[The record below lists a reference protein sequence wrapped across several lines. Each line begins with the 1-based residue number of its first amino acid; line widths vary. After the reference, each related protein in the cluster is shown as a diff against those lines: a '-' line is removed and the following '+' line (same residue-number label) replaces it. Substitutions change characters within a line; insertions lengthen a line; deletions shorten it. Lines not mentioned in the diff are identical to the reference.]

1 MSVGDLVAVNSMLL
15 QLSIPFNFMG
25 YTCELP
31 FVHAYMHACIPL
43 ICIIIIIMI
52 RSGAAAVLR
61 GHGLHEGS
69 AGSEWHR
76 QRQWS

>member
-1 MSVGDLVAVNSMLL
+1 MGDLVAVNSMLL

-31 FVHAYMHACIPL
+31 FIHAYMHACIPL
-43 ICIIIIIMI
+43 IRIIIIII

-61 GHGLHEGS
+61 GYGLHEGS
-69 AGSEWHR
+69 AGSEW